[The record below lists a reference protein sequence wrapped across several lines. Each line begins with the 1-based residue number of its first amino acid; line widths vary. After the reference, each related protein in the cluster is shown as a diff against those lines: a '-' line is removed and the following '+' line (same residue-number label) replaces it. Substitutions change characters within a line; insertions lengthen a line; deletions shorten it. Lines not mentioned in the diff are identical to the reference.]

1 MALPKNWVRFNSV
14 GRRVDPKIV
23 EEHGGVS
30 GRRYRVAMKVL
41 GMGDT
46 NASCIA
52 QAVHEHVLSSKGL
65 LQPHTKVVYGKPVPR
80 EPLLEG
86 AYLDDLLVVHRKKL
100 DSPILPL
107 SLRCLEGMTWTWWPR
122 LARSEP
128 MRLLSWRE
136 RFANRS
142 GAKPSFKLGRHQWME
157 CKGQ

>member
-1 MALPKNWVRFNSV
+1 M
-14 GRRVDPKIV
+14 

-30 GRRYRVAMKVL
+30 GRHYRVAMKVL

-65 LQPHTKVVYGKPVPR
+65 LQPHTKVAYGKPVPR

-107 SLRCLEGMTWTWWPR
+107 SLGDDLDVVATTCAERAYEAAKLEGAVHKSFR
-122 LARSEP
+122 
-128 MRLLSWRE
+128 
-136 RFANRS
+136 
-142 GAKPSFKLGRHQWME
+142 KPSFKLGRHQWME

>member
-1 MALPKNWVRFNSV
+1 M
-14 GRRVDPKIV
+14 

-30 GRRYRVAMKVL
+30 GRHYRVAMKVL

-65 LQPHTKVVYGKPVPR
+65 LQPHTKVAYGKPVPR

-107 SLRCLEGMTWTWWPR
+107 SLQYLEGMTWTWWPR

-128 MRLLSWRE
+128 MRLLS
-136 RFANRS
+136 
-142 GAKPSFKLGRHQWME
+142 
-157 CKGQ
+157 